1 MADELTRALGLLAA
15 HGVLQLTQS
24 AAKAEPQQVAV
35 NLHFA
40 SQVGCFTNILPVLRC
55 GQVNKF
61 SISKQQLHLTTIL
74 QLLHQHPQ
82 DKPSIPIQNI
92 YFNFLSCLVCGNL

>member
-40 SQVGCFTNILPVLRC
+40 SQVGGLSLDVL
-55 GQVNKF
+55 
-61 SISKQQLHLTTIL
+61 SI
-74 QLLHQHPQ
+74 
-82 DKPSIPIQNI
+82 
-92 YFNFLSCLVCGNL
+92 FCLCLGVGR